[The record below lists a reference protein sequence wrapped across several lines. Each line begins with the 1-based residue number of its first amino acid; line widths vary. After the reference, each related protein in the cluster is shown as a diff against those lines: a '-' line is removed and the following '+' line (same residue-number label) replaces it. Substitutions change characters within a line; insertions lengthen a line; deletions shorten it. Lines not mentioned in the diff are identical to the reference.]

1 MPTDLVW
8 GHREVYGHDPDAE
21 RFHGDEAE
29 ERLLRAEKAVRAL
42 DLQLLQMMSEWTRA
56 KDAGQR
62 QPS

>member
-1 MPTDLVW
+1 MTQI
-8 GHREVYGHDPDAE
+8 DAE
-21 RFHGDEAE
+21 RFHRAE
-29 ERLLRAEKAVRAL
+29 ERLLQAEKAVRAL